1 MTHRVVLS
9 SRPSPAAQRGA
20 AGQRLGDRE
29 PRCSFRPGAER
40 APSPAPPG
48 ARPVGGR
55 AGAGAEGAGGGCGSA
70 RAPHPPLQPS
80 RIRSARSSDPG
91 RKVGP
96 EEAGRERGRGG
107 VPGRGGGG
115 AGKGSVDGGGKEG
128 GARRDERRPRVGT
141 GAQGRRRPREPGAAL
156 GACPVRPA
164 GPGGPRG
171 WRRTSSRPAPLP
183 LPAETRG
190 SGPRVIRPRFLRPQM
205 LRAPAVLCV
214 CAAAWCAQALAAAA
228 GRPAGGNF
236 LDDKQW
242 LSTVSQY
249 DREAG
254 QWNRFRDV
262 SRRLPALERAARGG
276 VGVGL
281 GRGGEVGALEA
292 APCWGVAYPGSG
304 CPTVLSP
311 PPKVRKVPPAQLC
324 TGPGAGGH
332 GQGAGEALR

>member
-29 PRCSFRPGAER
+29 PRCSLRPGAEG

-70 RAPHPPLQPS
+70 RAPRPPLPAEPHPERPQLGS
-80 RIRSARSSDPG
+80 G
-91 RKVGP
+91 EEGGGP

-107 VPGRGGGG
+107 VPGRRGGEGERGWGREGRRG
-115 AGKGSVDGGGKEG
+115 AQT
-128 GARRDERRPRVGT
+128 ERRPRVGT
-141 GAQGRRRPREPGAAL
+141 GARGWRRPREPGTAP

-171 WRRTSSRPAPLP
+171 WRRNSSRPTQ

-190 SGPRVIRPRFLRPQM
+190 PGSRVNRPRFLRPQM

-228 GRPAGGNF
+228 GRPDGGNF

-276 VGVGL
+276 VGVRL
-281 GRGGEVGALEA
+281 GRGEEVGALEA

-304 CPTVLSP
+304 CPQVPTVLSP

-332 GQGAGEALR
+332 GQGAGEAFR